1 VDVSITVGDADT
13 LRGLRSWLVDEPAL
27 RGRVTTRESPPADG
41 TLGPML
47 EALVV
52 AVGPGGAAAALV
64 TVLVT
69 WLRQQRADVT
79 VKVERPDGSSFEI
92 TATRVKGFDM
102 AALRAEMERIAR
114 EIEPP

>member
-1 VDVSITVGDADT
+1 MDVSITAGDADA

-27 RGRVTTRESPPADG
+27 RGRVTTRESPPAEG
-41 TLGPML
+41 TLGPLL

-69 WLRQQRADVT
+69 WLRQQRSDVT

-92 TATRVKGFDM
+92 AATRVKGADM
-102 AALRAEMERIAR
+102 AALRLEMERLTS
-114 EIEPP
+114 EIDPP